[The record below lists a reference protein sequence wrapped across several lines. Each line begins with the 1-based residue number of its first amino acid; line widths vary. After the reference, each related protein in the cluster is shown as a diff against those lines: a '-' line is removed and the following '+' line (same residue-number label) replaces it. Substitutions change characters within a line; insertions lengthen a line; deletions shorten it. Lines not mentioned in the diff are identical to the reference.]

1 MGPSNRI
8 GFRFLE
14 GEKLNLSDQLPNF
27 ASRRVVRPPSG
38 PRKQT
43 PRHGNQKSPARW
55 RRYVRW
61 AFKGLAVGM
70 GAVLAVTGI
79 SVFQLSNT
87 LKENNIQLI
96 DAEGNAFAQP
106 SVQDLNGPINL
117 LLVGSDTRQGQ
128 GSGYGNEESELA
140 DVIMLLHISADRKNA
155 VALSFPR
162 DLLVPIPACPN
173 PEGGAFSAMSRQQI
187 NSSIAYGGPV
197 CTLLTIQAL
206 TGVKIPY
213 LGVIDFRGVIEMSN
227 AIGGV
232 EVCVANPIDD
242 PKAKLK
248 LDAGVHTLQGR
259 EALAFLRT
267 RYGIGDGSDL
277 ARISNQQVFLTSLLR
292 KVKNEGVLNN
302 PIYMYSLANA
312 AARNMKLSDSMT
324 DLGTMVALAGALRN
338 VDLDKMTFLQVPSRG
353 GLSGS
358 EAGRVEPIYDQA
370 QLIFDRIANDQPVLI
385 KKANTGFGA
394 TPKEYDVPE
403 SETGESAEPDEDVL
417 PEWARGTNAA
427 TELCSD

>member
-1 MGPSNRI
+1 M
-8 GFRFLE
+8 
-14 GEKLNLSDQLPNF
+14 SDQLPNF
-27 ASRRVVRPPSG
+27 ATRRVVRPPTG
-38 PRKQT
+38 PRKEI
-43 PRHGNQKSPARW
+43 PRHGNHKPPAPW
-55 RRYVRW
+55 RKYVRW
-61 AFKGLAVGM
+61 GFKGLAVGM

-106 SVQDLNGPINL
+106 SIEDLNGPINM

-128 GSGYGNEESELA
+128 GKGFGNEESELA
-140 DVIMLLHISADRKNA
+140 DVIMLLHISGDRKNA

-162 DLLVPIPACPN
+162 DLLVPIPACPD
-173 PEGGAFSAMSRQQI
+173 PEGGSFSAMSRQQI

-197 CTLLTIQAL
+197 CTLLTVQAL
-206 TGVKIPY
+206 TGVQVPY
-213 LGVIDFRGVIEMSN
+213 LAMIDFRGVIEMSN

-242 PKAKLK
+242 PKSKLK
-248 LDAGVHTLQGR
+248 LDAGTHTLQGR

-267 RYGIGDGSDL
+267 RYGVGDGSDL

-358 EAGRVEPIYDQA
+358 EAGRVEPIYEQA
-370 QLIFDRIANDQPVLI
+370 QLIFDRIANDEPVII

-394 TPKEYDVPE
+394 TVKDPE
-403 SETGESAEPDEDVL
+403 TTDGTTDSATSEASGPEDVL

>member
-1 MGPSNRI
+1 
-8 GFRFLE
+8 
-14 GEKLNLSDQLPNF
+14 LSDQLPNF
-27 ASRRVVRPPSG
+27 ATRRVVRPPNG
-38 PRKQT
+38 PRKEI
-43 PRHGNQKSPARW
+43 PRHGNQKSPAPW
-55 RRYVRW
+55 RKYVRW
-61 AFKGLAVGM
+61 GFKGIAVGM
-70 GAVLAVTGI
+70 GALLAVTGI

-87 LKENNIQLI
+87 LKENNITLV

-106 SVQDLNGPINL
+106 SIADLNGPINM
-117 LLVGSDTRQGQ
+117 LLVGSDTRKGQ
-128 GSGYGNEESELA
+128 GKGFGNDTSELA
-140 DVIMLLHISADRKNA
+140 DVIMLLHISANRKNA
-155 VALSFPR
+155 VALYFPI
-162 DLLVPIPACPN
+162 DLLVPIPACPDS
-173 PEGGAFSAMSRQQI
+173 EGGSFSAMSRQQI

-197 CTLLTIQAL
+197 CTLLTIQNL

-213 LGVIDFRGVIEMSN
+213 LAMIDFRGVIEMSN

-232 EVCVANPIDD
+232 EVCVANSIDD
-242 PKAKLK
+242 PQSKLQ
-248 LDAGVHTLQGR
+248 LEAGMHTLQGR
-259 EALAFLRT
+259 QALAFLRT
-267 RYGIGDGSDL
+267 RYGVGDGSDL
-277 ARISNQQVFLTSLLR
+277 SRISNQQVFLTSLLR

-353 GLSGS
+353 GLSGNES
-358 EAGRVEPIYDQA
+358 GRVEPIYDQA
-370 QLIFDRIANDQPVLI
+370 QLIFDRIANDEPVII

-394 TPKEYDVPE
+394 SVKEAEKDE
-403 SETGESAEPDEDVL
+403 AEPGATTASDEEVL

>member
-1 MGPSNRI
+1 
-8 GFRFLE
+8 
-14 GEKLNLSDQLPNF
+14 LSDQLPNF
-27 ASRRVVRPPSG
+27 ATRRVVRPPTG
-38 PRKQT
+38 PRKET
-43 PRHGNQKSPARW
+43 PRHGNQKSPAAW
-55 RRYVRW
+55 RKYVRW
-61 AFKGLAVGM
+61 GFKGLAVGM

-79 SVFQLSNT
+79 SVFQLSST

-106 SVQDLNGPINL
+106 SIEDLNGPINV
-117 LLVGSDTRQGQ
+117 LLVGTDTRQGQ
-128 GSGYGNEESELA
+128 GKGFGSEESELA
-140 DVIMLLHISADRKNA
+140 DVIMLLHISGDRKNA

-162 DLLVPIPACPN
+162 DLLVPIPACPD
-173 PEGGAFSAMSRQQI
+173 PEGGSFSAMSRQQI

-213 LGVIDFRGVIEMSN
+213 LALIDFRGVIEMSN

-242 PKAKLK
+242 PKSKLK
-248 LDAGVHTLQGR
+248 LDAGIHTLQGR
-259 EALAFLRT
+259 DALAFLRT

-312 AARNMKLSDSMT
+312 AARNMKLSESMT

-370 QLIFDRIANDQPVLI
+370 QLIFDRIANDEPVII

-394 TPKEYDVPE
+394 TVKDPALTDG
-403 SETGESAEPDEDVL
+403 STDSTTGESTGTEEDVL

>member
-1 MGPSNRI
+1 M
-8 GFRFLE
+8 
-14 GEKLNLSDQLPNF
+14 SDQLPNF
-27 ASRRVVRPPSG
+27 ATRRVVRPPTG
-38 PRKQT
+38 PKKET
-43 PRHGNQKSPARW
+43 PRHGNQKSPAPW
-55 RRYVRW
+55 RKYVRW
-61 AFKGLAVGM
+61 GFKGLAVGM

-106 SVQDLNGPINL
+106 GVEDLNGPIKL

-128 GSGYGNEESELA
+128 GKGFGDDESELA

-324 DLGTMVALAGALRN
+324 DLGTMVALAGALRD

-394 TPKEYDVPE
+394 TPKESE
-403 SETGESAEPDEDVL
+403 SPDAETSDTTEPDEDVL